1 MYVAIKKFERV
12 PDFDR
17 EKNILDTIRSKN
29 IQNDHLMKHLAIC
42 DLVPCIIFPWADG
55 GDLAQFWKRDFL
67 KRPDDFLWSLEQM
80 VGLAHALEL
89 LHEINCRHGDLK
101 PANILYFTQNGTG
114 ILKIADFGI
123 ARTHT
128 QKTGFV
134 RGKTITSVSTRAYEA
149 PEATSELARSRR
161 YDCWSMGCIMLEF
174 VVWLLYDFTAIA
186 NFTGSLDPN
195 EYQYY
200 RLKSSHDR
208 QISEEWEKWEVHPKV
223 IEAMDGLR
231 ADERCRRT
239 PLAAIVDIVDE
250 NLLKIHYE
258 DRIRAVELHKQLQTI
273 LDRVKTDSSYRVNL
287 DTSPKK
293 IPSIFSQSSSHPSP
307 KSTYARSTYERASL

>member
-1 MYVAIKKFERV
+1 
-12 PDFDR
+12 
-17 EKNILDTIRSKN
+17 
-29 IQNDHLMKHLAIC
+29 MKHLAIC

-55 GDLAQFWKRDFL
+55 GDLAQFWKRDYL
-67 KRPDDFLWSLEQM
+67 KGPDDFLWSLEQM

-101 PANILYFTQNGTG
+101 PANILYFTQDGTG

-200 RLKSSHDR
+200 RQKSSQDR

-231 ADERCRRT
+231 ADERCGRT
-239 PLAAIVDIVDE
+239 SLAAIVDIVDE
-250 NLLKIHYE
+250 NLLRIHYE
-258 DRIRAVELHKQLQTI
+258 DRIRAIELHKQLQTI
-273 LDRVKTDSSYRVNL
+273 LHCVKKDSSYRVNWGA
-287 DTSPKK
+287 PKK

-307 KSTYARSTYERASL
+307 KSTYARSTYKRESL